1 MVSQK
6 RRRYV
11 VCELKNPNEIC
22 LLYKVVIELKQIIT
36 INTTTYLTITNGKR
50 EFTKVIDHSYRWY
63 YMELPLNTDEITTT
77 YDEFLEK
84 ETCYNWQ
91 ESKSKKDKRKFGDR
105 YSYFYTDWFL
115 IKFSNVNFVSYR
127 ISKRHYVQKHYT
139 LQDLIDNLPAD
150 EMIEYLKDN
159 GLNVCPIER

>member
-1 MVSQK
+1 MVK
-6 RRRYV
+6 
-11 VCELKNPNEIC
+11 LM
-22 LLYKVVIELKQIIT
+22 KQIIT
-36 INTTTYLTITNGKR
+36 INTTAYLTITNGKR
-50 EFTKVIDHSYRWY
+50 EFTKVINHSYRWR

-91 ESKSKKDKRKFGDR
+91 ESKSKKDKRKFGNR
-105 YSYFYTDWFL
+105 YSYFYTDWFP
-115 IKFSNVNFVSYR
+115 IKFSGVNFVSYR

-159 GLNVCPIER
+159 GFNVCPIGGINDSN